1 LEIDGREA
9 GIKFSASHMIPGH
22 SKCGRLHGHSYNI
35 KLVLHG
41 EKGERGM
48 VVDFLTVKQTLR
60 AIAEEFDHRVIL
72 PGNCPHLKLKLG
84 EEVEV
89 TTQGKRYIFPAEDV
103 VIIDAEESST
113 EEMARVILEMLLQRM
128 TFPANVKEVEI
139 GVYEELGQSAFA
151 SRKLR

>member
-1 LEIDGREA
+1 
-9 GIKFSASHMIPGH
+9 
-22 SKCGRLHGHSYNI
+22 
-35 KLVLHG
+35 
-41 EKGERGM
+41 
-48 VVDFLTVKQTLR
+48 
-60 AIAEEFDHRVIL
+60 
-72 PGNCPHLKLKLG
+72 
-84 EEVEV
+84 
-89 TTQGKRYIFPAEDV
+89 

>member
-1 LEIDGREA
+1 
-9 GIKFSASHMIPGH
+9 
-22 SKCGRLHGHSYNI
+22 
-35 KLVLHG
+35 
-41 EKGERGM
+41 

-84 EEVEV
+84 EEVEA

-139 GVYEELGQSAFA
+139 GIYEELGQSAFA